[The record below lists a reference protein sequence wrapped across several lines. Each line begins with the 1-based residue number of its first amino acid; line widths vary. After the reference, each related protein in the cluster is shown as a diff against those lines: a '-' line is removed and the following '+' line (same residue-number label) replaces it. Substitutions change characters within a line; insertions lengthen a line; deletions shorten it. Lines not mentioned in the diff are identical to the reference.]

1 MRSANSNNSEV
12 NQGQATPDARFSVC
26 SRPDS
31 VNESSGPCV
40 ACDAI
45 RAGAPPIDSE
55 AVPSILK
62 EHHASFLRLF
72 LLFFAVWLLIALGFA
87 FWAWYGS

>member
-1 MRSANSNNSEV
+1 MRSAHSNKPEED
-12 NQGQATPDARFSVC
+12 QGQAMPHVRCSIC
-26 SRPDS
+26 SRPKS
-31 VNESSGPCV
+31 ANESPGSCV

-72 LLFFAVWLLIALGFA
+72 LMFFAAWMLIALWFA